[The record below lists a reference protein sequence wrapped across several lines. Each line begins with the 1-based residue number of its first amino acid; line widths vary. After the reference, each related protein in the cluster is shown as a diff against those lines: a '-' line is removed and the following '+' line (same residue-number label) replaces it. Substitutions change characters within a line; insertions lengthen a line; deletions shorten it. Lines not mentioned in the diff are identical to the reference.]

1 MMNQIL
7 QKIMKNKDFVDELKK
22 IQGINHSEFDLIIDN
37 YVISCKKDLEAVG
50 VSSKKIEDNDSLI
63 HTAILTYVL
72 SFLDVDRSEMYLNS
86 YNLQKDILRHLE
98 DYTKDGI

>member
-1 MMNQIL
+1 
-7 QKIMKNKDFVDELKK
+7 MKNTNFVDELKK
-22 IQGINHSEFDLIIDN
+22 IQGINHSEFDSIIDT
-37 YVISCKKDLEAVG
+37 YVNSCKNDLVAVG

-86 YNLQKDILRHLE
+86 YNLQKDVLRHLK
-98 DYTKDGI
+98 DYIEDGI

>member
-1 MMNQIL
+1 
-7 QKIMKNKDFVDELKK
+7 MKNKDFVDELKK
-22 IQGINHSEFDLIIDN
+22 IQGINHSEFDSIIDT
-37 YVISCKKDLEAVG
+37 YVSSCKNDLIAVG

-86 YNLQKDILRHLE
+86 YNLQKDILRHLK
-98 DYTKDGI
+98 DYIKDGI